1 MSSSHMKRLTM
12 PRSWPLPRKSSVWI
26 QKPNPCG
33 HPLDLCMP
41 MGVILRDVLGVA
53 QNRREAKKILH
64 SKLVKVDGAIE
75 TDIGR
80 GVGLMDV
87 LTVGDVSYKCVLDT
101 NGKLRYRTIP
111 AKEALTKIC
120 RVMGKT
126 TIKGAKTQV
135 HLHDGRNLLFNENP
149 EYKTGDSLVISLP
162 DQEVKSYHK
171 FEEGSIA
178 YLTGGNHIGELAT
191 VRGQDIKR
199 SSKANE
205 VQFDDFGTISDYVF
219 IISDESDIPM
229 GDNSCVSQ

>member
-41 MGVILRDVLGVA
+41 MGVILRDILGVA

-64 SKLVKVDGAIE
+64 SKLVMVDGAIE

-101 NGKLRYRTIP
+101 NGKLRYRMIP
-111 AKEALTKIC
+111 AKEASTKIC

-126 TIKGAKTQV
+126 TIKGGKTQV

-162 DQEVKSYHK
+162 DQEVKSLHK

-219 IISDESDIPM
+219 IISSESDIPM
-229 GDNSCVSQ
+229 GDNS

>member
-87 LTVGDVSYKCVLDT
+87 LTVGDVSYKCILDT
-101 NGKLRYRTIP
+101 NGKLRYRMIP
-111 AKEALTKIC
+111 AKEASTKIC

-135 HLHDGRNLLFNENP
+135 HLHDGRNLLFNDNP

-171 FEEGSIA
+171 FQEGSIA

-191 VRGQDIKR
+191 VRAQDIKR

-219 IISDESDIPM
+219 IISNESDIPM
-229 GDNSCVSQ
+229 GDNS

>member
-111 AKEALTKIC
+111 AKEASTKIC

-219 IISDESDIPM
+219 IISGESDIPM
-229 GDNSCVSQ
+229 GDNSGVSQ

>member
-111 AKEALTKIC
+111 AKEASTKIC

-229 GDNSCVSQ
+229 GDNS

>member
-12 PRSWPLPRKSSVWI
+12 PRSWPLPRKSSVCI

-41 MGVILRDVLGVA
+41 MGVILRDDLGVA

-64 SKLVKVDGAIE
+64 SKLVKVEGAIE

-229 GDNSCVSQ
+229 GDNS

>member
-149 EYKTGDSLVISLP
+149 EYKTGDSLVITLP

-229 GDNSCVSQ
+229 GDNS

>member
-87 LTVGDVSYKCVLDT
+87 LTDGDVCYKCVLDT

-229 GDNSCVSQ
+229 GDNS

>member
-33 HPLDLCMP
+33 HPLNLCMP

-111 AKEALTKIC
+111 AKEASTKIC

-162 DQEVKSYHK
+162 DQKVKSYHK

-199 SSKANE
+199 SSKDNE

-219 IISDESDIPM
+219 IISGESDIPM
-229 GDNSCVSQ
+229 GDNS

>member
-87 LTVGDVSYKCVLDT
+87 LTVGEVSYKCVLDT
-101 NGKLRYRTIP
+101 NGKLRYRMIP
-111 AKEALTKIC
+111 AKKSSTKLC

-126 TIKGAKTQV
+126 TIKGGKTQV

-149 EYKTGDSLVISLP
+149 VYKTGDSLAISLP
-162 DQEVKSYHK
+162 DQEVKSHHK
-171 FEEGSIA
+171 FEEGSTA

-191 VRGQDIKR
+191 VRSHDIKR
-199 SSKANE
+199 SSKSNE

-219 IISDESDIPM
+219 IISSESDIPM
-229 GDNSCVSQ
+229 EDNS

>member
-205 VQFDDFGTISDYVF
+205 VQFDDFGPISDYVF

-229 GDNSCVSQ
+229 GDNS

>member
-111 AKEALTKIC
+111 AKQASTKIC

-199 SSKANE
+199 SSKDNE

-219 IISDESDIPM
+219 IISGESDIPM
-229 GDNSCVSQ
+229 GDNS

>member
-229 GDNSCVSQ
+229 GDDS

>member
-41 MGVILRDVLGVA
+41 MGVILRDILGVA

-64 SKLVKVDGAIE
+64 SRLVKVDGAIE

-229 GDNSCVSQ
+229 GDNS

>member
-12 PRSWPLPRKSSVWI
+12 PRSWPLPRKTSVWI

-229 GDNSCVSQ
+229 GDNS

>member
-33 HPLDLCMP
+33 HPLDLCMR
-41 MGVILRDVLGVA
+41 MGVILRDILGVA

-64 SKLVKVDGAIE
+64 SKQVKVDGDIE

-87 LTVGDVSYKCVLDT
+87 LTVGEVSYRCVLDT
-101 NGKLRYRTIP
+101 NGKLRYRMIS
-111 AKEALTKIC
+111 AKESSTKIC

-126 TIKGAKTQV
+126 TIKGGKTQV
-135 HLHDGRNLLFNENP
+135 HLHDGRNMLFSDNP
-149 EYKTGDSLVISLP
+149 EYKTGDSLVLSLP
-162 DQEVKSYHK
+162 DQEIKSHYK
-171 FEEGSIA
+171 FEEGSMA
-178 YLTGGNHIGELAT
+178 YLTGGNHTGELAT
-191 VRGQDIKR
+191 VRSRDIKR

-219 IISDESDIPM
+219 VITGESDIPTE
-229 GDNSCVSQ
+229 GDS

>member
-120 RVMGKT
+120 RVMGRT

-229 GDNSCVSQ
+229 GDNS

>member
-111 AKEALTKIC
+111 AKEASTKIC

-229 GDNSCVSQ
+229 GDKS

>member
-219 IISDESDIPM
+219 IISGESDIPM
-229 GDNSCVSQ
+229 GDNS

>member
-229 GDNSCVSQ
+229 GDKS

>member
-12 PRSWPLPRKSSVWI
+12 PRSWPLPRKTSVWI

-64 SKLVKVDGAIE
+64 SKLVKVDGSIE

-101 NGKLRYRTIP
+101 NGKLRYRMIA
-111 AKEALTKIC
+111 AKEASTKIC

-126 TIKGAKTQV
+126 TIKGARTQV

-162 DQEVKSYHK
+162 DQEIKSHHK

-219 IISDESDIPM
+219 IISSESDIPT
-229 GDNSCVSQ
+229 GDNS

>member
-41 MGVILRDVLGVA
+41 MGVILRDDLGVA

-64 SKLVKVDGAIE
+64 SKLVKVEGAIE

-229 GDNSCVSQ
+229 GDNS

>member
-111 AKEALTKIC
+111 AKEASTKIC

-219 IISDESDIPM
+219 IISGESDIPM
-229 GDNSCVSQ
+229 GDNS

>member
-64 SKLVKVDGAIE
+64 SKLVMVDGAIE

-101 NGKLRYRTIP
+101 NGKLRYRMIP
-111 AKEALTKIC
+111 AKEASTKIC

-126 TIKGAKTQV
+126 TIKGGKTQV

-162 DQEVKSYHK
+162 DQEVKSFHK

-219 IISDESDIPM
+219 IISSESDIPT
-229 GDNSCVSQ
+229 GDNS

>member
-12 PRSWPLPRKSSVWI
+12 PRSWPLPRKTSVWI

-41 MGVILRDVLGVA
+41 MGLILRDVLGVA

-64 SKLVKVDGAIE
+64 SKLVKVDGSIE

-101 NGKLRYRTIP
+101 NGKLRYRMIP
-111 AKEALTKIC
+111 AKEASTKIC

-126 TIKGAKTQV
+126 TIKGARTQV

-219 IISDESDIPM
+219 IISSESDIPT
-229 GDNSCVSQ
+229 GDN

>member
-41 MGVILRDVLGVA
+41 MGLILRDVLGVA

-101 NGKLRYRTIP
+101 NGKLRYRMIP
-111 AKEALTKIC
+111 AKEASTKIC

-126 TIKGAKTQV
+126 TIKGSKTQV
-135 HLHDGRNLLFNENP
+135 HLHDGRNLLFKENP

-162 DQEVKSYHK
+162 DQEVKSCHK
-171 FEEGSIA
+171 FEEGAIA

-191 VRGQDIKR
+191 VRGQEIKR

-205 VQFDDFGTISDYVF
+205 AQFDDFGTISDYVF
-219 IISDESDIPM
+219 IISSESDIPT
-229 GDNSCVSQ
+229 GDNS